1 MEKEDVTH
9 KVIDCAYQVYNN
21 LGFGF
26 LESVYRK
33 AMVIEIEPSGLRVQ
47 QERLLKVLYGDQ
59 IVGDRSGLYLID
71 VSPSAKRMRVSGRS
85 SEAV

>member
-9 KVIDCAYQVYNN
+9 KVIGCAYQVYNY

-33 AMVIEIEPSGLRVQ
+33 AIVIEIEASGLRVQ
-47 QERLLKVLYGDQ
+47 QESL
-59 IVGDRSGLYLID
+59 
-71 VSPSAKRMRVSGRS
+71 SAKRLRVLGRS
-85 SEAV
+85 SRAV

>member
-9 KVIDCAYQVYNN
+9 KVIGCAYQVYNN

-33 AMVIEIEPSGLRVQ
+33 AMVIEIEASGLRVQ
-47 QERLLKVLYGDQ
+47 QESPLKVLYRDQ
-59 IVGDRSGLYLID
+59 IVGDRSGLDLIG
-71 VSPSAKRMRVSGRS
+71 VSFSAKRMRVSGRS
-85 SEAV
+85 SGAV

>member
-9 KVIDCAYQVYNN
+9 KIIGCAYQVYNN

-33 AMVIEIEPSGLRVQ
+33 AMVIEIEASGLRVQ
-47 QERLLKVLYGDQ
+47 QESPLKVLYRDQ
-59 IVGDRSGLYLID
+59 IVGDRSGLDLIG

-85 SEAV
+85 SGAV